1 MSARRSAGD
10 AGRVQRDRA
19 EDLQRLQE
27 LWHPDVE
34 FHWPSSLPYGG
45 VSHGPGGERPNWTQ
59 TWIPLQPTEAERR
72 RDPTGRGRNGRG
84 GRGSLAAT
92 GAESDGRSLRRPR
105 PGSVSGS
112 RRKLAR
118 AQMFYFDTTALAGFL
133 AYATDQ
139 AGGIE
144 LNGHERP
151 TAKSAVKR

>member
-1 MSARRSAGD
+1 MSAEKNAQVMLDVFSAIERR
-10 AGRVQRDRA
+10 
-19 EDLQRLQE
+19 DLQRLQE

-72 RDPTGRGRNGRG
+72 MDPRVVAATEEEVVVLWRQRGLSPTGARF
-84 GRGSLAAT
+84 
-92 GAESDGRSLRRPR
+92 DGPVLGLYRVRD
-105 PGSVSGS
+105 G
-112 RRKLAR
+112 KLAR

-139 AGGIE
+139 AV
-144 LNGHERP
+144 
-151 TAKSAVKR
+151 ASS